1 MNISMKEKH
10 KTWEFQETMKLDAD
24 NNTKNKKMHMET
36 NIRSYWCFIF
46 WRNKY
51 FPQDFLDLY
60 KNNTNQ
66 PQFLSSGV
74 RLVPKQMAMEQVL
87 YAHVVMIRQKDS
99 DNKK

>member
-1 MNISMKEKH
+1 MKVDVENI
-10 KTWEFQETMKLDAD
+10 A
-24 NNTKNKKMHMET
+24 KNKTKHMET
-36 NIRSYWCFIF
+36 NIWSYWCFIF

-66 PQFLSSGV
+66 PQFLSSDV
-74 RLVPKQMAMEQVL
+74 WLVPKQMAMEQVL